1 MKFSPAKALMAS
13 LMLTATFQTSA
24 TITGT
29 VKAWPYMQSA
39 GWKSA
44 DGYDFDKMHNALYQ
58 AEIIDNYPWTK
69 QFLLRVRGGGS
80 FYLAD
85 KASKTVRHLKIKSE
99 SGYSSDLTSVYQ
111 GDDNGKG
118 CFFAVIDGKALAL
131 NKAEDD
137 ITASFPPR
145 PNAAQELAQVRE
157 QFKPEVVAVFPD
169 NCVNKQQEAAMKA
182 KRSSDER
189 ALQQWVAKESL
200 KELCRRTG
208 NC

>member
-1 MKFSPAKALMAS
+1 MKHFSIKALIAS
-13 LMLTATFQTSA
+13 LMLSATFQTSA
-24 TITGT
+24 AITGT

-39 GWKSA
+39 GWTSA

-85 KASKTVRHLKIKSE
+85 KKSKTVRHLKIKPA
-99 SGYSSDLTSVYQ
+99 SGFNSDLTSVYQ
-111 GDDNGKG
+111 GTDNGKG
-118 CFFAVIDGKALAL
+118 CFMAVVDGKALAL
-131 NKAEDD
+131 SKAEDH
-137 ITASFPPR
+137 ILYSFPR
-145 PNAAQELAQVRE
+145 VPNADQELAKVRE
-157 QFKPEVVAVFPD
+157 QFRPEVVAVFPD
-169 NCVNKQQEAAMKA
+169 NCVNKQQETAMNA

>member
-1 MKFSPAKALMAS
+1 MKYSPVKALIAS
-13 LMLTATFQTSA
+13 LMLAATFESSA

-69 QFLLRVRGGGS
+69 QLHLRVRGGGS

-85 KASKTVRHLKIKSE
+85 KASKTVRHLKIKPE

-111 GDDNGKG
+111 ADDNGKG

-131 NKAEDD
+131 NRAEDG

-169 NCVNKQQEAAMKA
+169 NCVNKQQEAAMNA

-189 ALQQWVAKESL
+189 ELQQWVAQESL

>member
-1 MKFSPAKALMAS
+1 MKHFPIKAVIAS

-24 TITGT
+24 AITGT

-85 KASKTVRHLKIKSE
+85 KKSKTVRHLKIKPA
-99 SGYSSDLTSVYQ
+99 SGFDSDLSSVYQ
-111 GDDNGKG
+111 GADNGKG
-118 CFFAVIDGKALAL
+118 CFMAVVDGKALAL
-131 NKAEDD
+131 SKAEDH
-137 ITASFPPR
+137 ILYSFPR
-145 PNAAQELAQVRE
+145 VPNADQELEKVRE

-169 NCVNKQQEAAMKA
+169 NCVNKQQEAAMNA